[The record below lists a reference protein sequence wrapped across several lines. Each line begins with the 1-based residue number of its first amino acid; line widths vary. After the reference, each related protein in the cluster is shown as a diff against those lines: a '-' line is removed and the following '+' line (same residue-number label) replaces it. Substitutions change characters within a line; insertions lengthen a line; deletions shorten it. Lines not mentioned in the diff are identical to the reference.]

1 VEVTVPATGLENA
14 QETVAAVF
22 LAILGASIV
31 AALLIGHLAA
41 RLITR
46 PLDALRGGAAR
57 LAAGDLD
64 VRVRARAT
72 GEIGDL
78 VVAFNAMTADLRA
91 SRERA
96 AAAERVAAWQ
106 EVARRLAH
114 EVKNPLTPIAMSVAT
129 LRDALAEGRP
139 DFPALFEEG
148 ASAIQEEVRRLK
160 RIVDEFSR
168 FARLPA
174 PEPVEVAPAELVDAL
189 LALYPAP
196 PPGVRLERAVEP
208 GLPPVRVDRD
218 QILQVLINLVR
229 NGEEAMA
236 AAGGT
241 LRVAAR
247 LDAGDVL
254 LEVSDTGPG
263 IPAEDLPRVLE
274 PYFTTKAGGTG
285 LGLAIAERIVRE
297 NGGRLEVRSTP
308 GAGATFAVRIPAS
321 RASGPASP

>member
-1 VEVTVPATGLENA
+1 
-14 QETVAAVF
+14 
-22 LAILGASIV
+22 
-31 AALLIGHLAA
+31 
-41 RLITR
+41 
-46 PLDALRGGAAR
+46 
-57 LAAGDLD
+57 
-64 VRVRARAT
+64 
-72 GEIGDL
+72 
-78 VVAFNAMTADLRA
+78 
-91 SRERA
+91 
-96 AAAERVAAWQ
+96 
-106 EVARRLAH
+106 
-114 EVKNPLTPIAMSVAT
+114 
-129 LRDALAEGRP
+129 
-139 DFPALFEEG
+139 
-148 ASAIQEEVRRLK
+148 
-160 RIVDEFSR
+160 
-168 FARLPA
+168 
-174 PEPVEVAPAELVDAL
+174 VEVAPAELVDAL

-218 QILQVLINLVR
+218 QILQVLLNLVR